1 MSVKKQQA
9 ELKTLVQQ
17 TFNEIKGSLKP
28 RTAFDYQQDI
38 YSNYKLNSLTK
49 LLNTFEKL
57 KGLPKEGKLTKQA
70 ANKVFSL
77 QDRQIMLSSKL
88 NPKTREQSKGT
99 RRKKQRQALG
109 DKFKEVYIYAD
120 EVDGINDFDH
130 KSLRIGNEWDSH
142 NLNSLVAI
150 LSNRLNNE
158 YERIK
163 NDKTAKYSVKG
174 YIVIKAIMYTLD
186 GEDEKI
192 FKDFYYNA
200 PITDIVS
207 KNNIDQ
213 YILNCMDGFK
223 EQLVMTEGSE

>member
-70 ANKVFSL
+70 VNKVFSL

-88 NPKTREQSKGT
+88 NPAKNKRA
-99 RRKKQRQALG
+99 KQRN
-109 DKFKEVYIYAD
+109 KKKET
-120 EVDGINDFDH
+120 
-130 KSLRIGNEWDSH
+130 
-142 NLNSLVAI
+142 
-150 LSNRLNNE
+150 
-158 YERIK
+158 
-163 NDKTAKYSVKG
+163 KTS
-174 YIVIKAIMYTLD
+174 TR
-186 GEDEKI
+186 
-192 FKDFYYNA
+192 
-200 PITDIVS
+200 
-207 KNNIDQ
+207 
-213 YILNCMDGFK
+213 
-223 EQLVMTEGSE
+223 

>member
-49 LLNTFEKL
+49 LLNTSEKL

-70 ANKVFSL
+70 VNKVFSL

-88 NPKTREQSKGT
+88 NPKTREHSKGT

-130 KSLRIGNEWDSH
+130 KKIDNEKEQWDTH
-142 NLNSLVAI
+142 NFNSLVAI

-174 YIVIKAIMYTLD
+174 YIIIKALMYTLD
-186 GEDEKI
+186 GED
-192 FKDFYYNA
+192 
-200 PITDIVS
+200 
-207 KNNIDQ
+207 
-213 YILNCMDGFK
+213 
-223 EQLVMTEGSE
+223 

>member
-38 YSNYKLNSLTK
+38 YNSYKLNSLKK

-70 ANKVFSL
+70 VNKVYSL

-109 DKFKEVYIYAD
+109 EKFKEVYIYAD
-120 EVDGINDFDH
+120 EIDGINDFDH
-130 KSLRIGNEWDSH
+130 N
-142 NLNSLVAI
+142 
-150 LSNRLNNE
+150 
-158 YERIK
+158 
-163 NDKTAKYSVKG
+163 
-174 YIVIKAIMYTLD
+174 
-186 GEDEKI
+186 
-192 FKDFYYNA
+192 
-200 PITDIVS
+200 
-207 KNNIDQ
+207 
-213 YILNCMDGFK
+213 
-223 EQLVMTEGSE
+223 